1 MEKFADFITEAKLD
15 TDIEVAV
22 LTKLK
27 SKKPELVSNLIER
40 VCKKRGIKCHI
51 INVKQAWINKNDLE
65 TGLLTVSNIDGEDT
79 VVEFNTRKT
88 VCFVRAGVLEDEI
101 GIALLT
107 SFERGWCIYG

>member
-40 VCKKRGIKCHI
+40 VLRKEVLSVISSML
-51 INVKQAWINKNDLE
+51 NKH
-65 TGLLTVSNIDGEDT
+65 GL
-79 VVEFNTRKT
+79 TRMT
-88 VCFVRAGVLEDEI
+88 
-101 GIALLT
+101 
-107 SFERGWCIYG
+107 

>member
-1 MEKFADFITEAKLD
+1 MLNKA
-15 TDIEVAV
+15 
-22 LTKLK
+22 
-27 SKKPELVSNLIER
+27 R
-40 VCKKRGIKCHI
+40 
-51 INVKQAWINKNDLE
+51 INKNDLE

-107 SFERGWCIYG
+107 SFERPGAFMVNNKEGMLTCDNKMSRFYLLKEIVFLHLKHQLSQMRKV